1 MCDVLD
7 SLDAGN
13 SEQMIAEVKDKVV
26 ALCREFP
33 VYG

>member
-7 SLDAGN
+7 SLDNGT
-13 SEQMIAEVKDKVV
+13 SETVIAEVKAKAV

-33 VYG
+33 VYQ